1 MRKKLL
7 LLAVSLL
14 GMASAQAQT
23 LSVENNKFEALK
35 GTEATLAINVGSAT
49 NVRDLQ
55 FDIVIPAGV
64 TLGTPA
70 PAANTYKLAASDPTA
85 VEGGNKYT
93 VILYSETAAK
103 GATTINFPLTIPA
116 DFAGELWANLTSS
129 TADGKWTNDAAAEAA
144 ATSTA
149 YTFQIGRLGD
159 ANKDKSLSVSDA
171 IAILDIMAGNYPD
184 NIAADVNGDNTLS
197 VSDAIGVLDLMAQ

>member
-1 MRKKLL
+1 
-7 LLAVSLL
+7 
-14 GMASAQAQT
+14 MASAQAQT
-23 LSVENNKFEALK
+23 LSVDGNKFEALK
-35 GTEATLAINVGSAT
+35 GKPATLAINVGSAT

-70 PAANTYKLAASDPTA
+70 PAANTYKVAASDPTA

-93 VILYSETAAK
+93 VILYSESAAK
-103 GATTINFPLTIPA
+103 GATTINFPLEVPA
-116 DFAGELWANLTSS
+116 DFAGELWVNLASS
-129 TADGKWTNDAAAEAA
+129 TSEGKWTNDAAAEAA

-159 ANKDKSLSVSDA
+159 ANKDTFVD
-171 IAILDIMAGNYPD
+171 IADINTILDVMADVTPERYSALAANANED
-184 NIAADVNGDNTLS
+184 NTPGADIADVN
-197 VSDAIGVLDLMAQ
+197 AVLDMMAQ